1 MTDDN
6 AYDFQV
12 HIERLRKDKTVAL
25 GQVTLLHEWLN
36 RKRSSRQCG
45 RITGE
50 SRTGKTKACDSYLK
64 KYGKPELSGQ
74 IPIVPVSYILPKQE
88 CTSRELFRQLLA
100 YYNYDLPRGTVGD
113 ARSLVLK
120 VLRQSQT
127 EVLLIDEADRLK
139 NKTFADVRDIFD
151 ELKIAVILVGTTKRL
166 DPAVKE
172 DEQVY
177 NRFRANYRFG
187 TIQKEQLKQIVGV
200 WERDIIALPVPSH
213 LTTDPMLKLIRPAI
227 GNPNRGYYIGLIDMV
242 LREAAIRSLE
252 KGMMHIDKDILAEV
266 AREYS

>member
-1 MTDDN
+1 MTDRSTDE
-6 AYDFQV
+6 FQA

-25 GQVTLLHEWLN
+25 EQVSLLHQWLN

-50 SRTGKTKACDSYLK
+50 SRTGKTKACDTYQK
-64 KYGKPELSGQ
+64 RYGKPDLSGR

-88 CTSRELFRQLLA
+88 CTSRELFRQILSS
-100 YYNYDLPRGTVGD
+100 YNYDLPRGTVGD

-120 VLRQSQT
+120 ILRQSQT
-127 EVLLIDEADRLK
+127 EVLIIDEADRLK

-151 ELKIAVILVGTTKRL
+151 ELKLAVILVGTTKRL
-166 DPAVKE
+166 DQAVKE
-172 DEQVY
+172 DEQIY
-177 NRFRANYRFG
+177 NRFRSNYRFG
-187 TIQKEQLKQIVGV
+187 TIQTDQLKQIVGV

-227 GNPNRGYYIGLIDMV
+227 GNSNRGYYLGLMDMV

-252 KGMMHIDKDILAEV
+252 KGKMQIDKDVLKEV
-266 AREYS
+266 AEEYS